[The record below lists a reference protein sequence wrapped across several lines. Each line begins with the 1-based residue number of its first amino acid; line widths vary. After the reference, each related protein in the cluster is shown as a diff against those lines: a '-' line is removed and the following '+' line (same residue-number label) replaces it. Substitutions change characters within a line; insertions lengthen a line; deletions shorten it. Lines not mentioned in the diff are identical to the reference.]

1 LERVADAQIAARASD
16 ALSPA
21 RSSPAGRS
29 AVAVSAVP
37 LLALLLVIDLG
48 VSVMGPLIPQLQ
60 RQFRVSAG
68 AVALALG
75 VYNGVRLLVN
85 MPMSQYVA
93 RARLPH
99 TVATGGAVLV
109 AGAAVAAAAPV
120 FWLVVVGRAIM
131 GLGSALFF
139 LSVQFWLARLATP
152 ETKAQLFSYHQLA
165 GLTGSALGPAAGGVL
180 ADWVSWRAAFALSA
194 TAGLLAAVVGRRL
207 PAPGPSPDARARAA
221 AAAGRPR
228 PGDVVGPGLCM
239 LAFLFFHGG
248 VLTTLIP
255 LYAAREVHLGAAA
268 IGTLLMVGTLQ
279 RFASALL
286 GGWLVRRYGTRPVVL
301 GGLVALALSVLS
313 FLAVG
318 SAGSLLAAVSLV
330 SWANLGGSFVIAMI
344 TDRVPEAHW
353 GTALGVNRTL
363 GDAGAMAAPVVIG
376 FVIDGFGFRAGFV
389 VASGFLLVTALAA
402 AVLTAQPGA
411 APQPAAPHLRD
422 ARRARTAIPPGGDP

>member
-1 LERVADAQIAARASD
+1 MR
-16 ALSPA
+16 
-21 RSSPAGRS
+21 
-29 AVAVSAVP
+29 
-37 LLALLLVIDLG
+37 LLTLLLVIDLG
-48 VSVMGPLIPQLQ
+48 VSVMGPLIPQIQ
-60 RQFRVSAG
+60 RDFRVSAG

-75 VYNGVRLLVN
+75 VYNGVRLLFN
-85 MPMSQYVA
+85 LPMSRYVA
-93 RARLPH
+93 RSRLPH
-99 TVATGGAVLV
+99 TVATGGAILA
-109 AGAAVAAAAPV
+109 AGAVVAAAAPV
-120 FWLVVVGRAIM
+120 FWVVIAGRAIM

-152 ETKAQLFSYHQLA
+152 DTKAQLFSYHQLA

-180 ADWVSWRAAFALSA
+180 ADWLSWRASFGLAVA
-194 TAGLLAAVVGRRL
+194 AGAVAAAVGRRL
-207 PAPGPSPDARARAA
+207 PGPDPSPDAPERATAA
-221 AAAGRPR
+221 AERAR

-279 RFASALL
+279 RFVSALL
-286 GGWLVRRYGTRPVVL
+286 GGWLVRRYGTRPVVI

-318 SAGSLLAAVSLV
+318 SLGTLVLAVSLV

-344 TDRVPEAHW
+344 TDRVPEARW

-363 GDAGAMAAPVVIG
+363 GDFGAMAAPVVIG
-376 FVIDGFGFRAGFV
+376 FVIDDVGFQAAFV
-389 VASGFLLVTALAA
+389 VASGFLLATALAA
-402 AVLTAQPGA
+402 GALTAQPGA
-411 APQPAAPHLRD
+411 RPQPVRD
-422 ARRARTAIPPGGDP
+422 T